1 MNDVKFGSIP
11 LNEATGAILAHGVR
25 HEGGLF
31 KKGRVLSAVD
41 IKLLRDAGV
50 DSVYAARLDS
60 DDVPEDEA
68 AGAVARAIAG
78 VGTKAQEPFT
88 GRANLH
94 AQAPGL
100 VVIDADR
107 VRELNRLH
115 ESLTLATAANH
126 EKVEA
131 RQMVATVKVIPFAV
145 PRPILTRALAIISD
159 EPIVRVEAFRPRHAG
174 LVITRLPQ
182 TKPSVIAK
190 SETSIRA
197 RISALGGTV
206 DEVIVCDHS
215 VEPIKK
221 AVSQLHGK
229 RLNPILIF
237 GSSAIVDRG
246 DVVPHGLAAAGG
258 EVVHL
263 GMPVDPGN
271 LMMLG
276 RLDGVPTI
284 GVPSCARSPKV
295 NGFDWVLE
303 RVMAGLHVTA
313 QDIMDMGAG
322 GLLKEI
328 PTRPAPRE
336 DAEAQKAPIIAAV
349 ILAAGKSTRMGQN
362 KMLADFRGRPLIR
375 VTVETVLKS
384 TASPVLIV
392 TGNQADEVRVA
403 LDGLDILVA
412 DNPDYAQ
419 GLSTSLRAGLAALP
433 ADVAG
438 AVICL
443 GDMPLVEPAVIDRLI
458 AAFNPTE
465 GRTICAPTYDGKL
478 GNPVLWGREFF
489 AEMSRLS
496 GDRGARSLL
505 DAHVEQLVEIPVADE
520 SILTDVDTPDVLE
533 RLRSA

>member
-1 MNDVKFGSIP
+1 MKFGRIP
-11 LNEATGAILAHGVR
+11 LDEATGTILAHGIR
-25 HEGGLF
+25 HATGLF
-31 KKGRVLSAVD
+31 KKGRVLSAAD
-41 IKLLRDAGV
+41 IKLLRDASV
-50 DSVYAARLDS
+50 DNVYAARLYPEDIA
-60 DDVPEDEA
+60 EDEA

-78 VGTKAQEPFT
+78 IGTKAQEPFT

-100 VVIDADR
+100 VAIDADR

-126 EKVEA
+126 ERVEA

-145 PRPILTRALAIISD
+145 PRPILTRALAIIGD

-174 LVITRLPQ
+174 LVVTRLPQ
-182 TKPSVIAK
+182 TKASIVAK
-190 SETSIRA
+190 SEASIRA
-197 RISALGGTV
+197 RITALGGTV
-206 DEVIVCDHS
+206 DEVIVCDHA
-215 VEPIKK
+215 VEPIKD
-221 AVSQLHGK
+221 AVAKLHAR

-246 DVVPHGLAAAGG
+246 DVIPQGLVAAGG
-258 EVVHL
+258 EIVHL

-276 RLDGVPTI
+276 RLDGVSTI

-303 RVMAGLHVTA
+303 RIMAGLHVTA

-336 DAEAQKAPIIAAV
+336 DAKTLKAPIIAAV
-349 ILAAGKSTRMGQN
+349 VLAAGKSTRMGQN
-362 KMLADFRGRPLIR
+362 KMLADFRGQPLIR
-375 VTVETVLKS
+375 MTVETVLKS
-384 TASPVLIV
+384 AATPVLVV
-392 TGNQADEVRVA
+392 TGNQAEEVRSA
-403 LDGLDILVA
+403 LDGLDVVVT
-412 DNPDYAQ
+412 DNPDFAQ

-433 ADVAG
+433 ANVAG
-438 AVICL
+438 AVVCL

-465 GRTICAPTYDGKL
+465 GRLICAPTYDGKL

-489 AEMSRLS
+489 AEMSQLS

-505 DAHVEQLVEIPVADE
+505 DAHGEQLVEIPVADDAV
-520 SILTDVDTPDVLE
+520 LTDIDTPDVLE

>member
-1 MNDVKFGSIP
+1 MKFGRTPID
-11 LNEATGAILAHGVR
+11 EALGAILAHGVR
-25 HEGGLF
+25 HATGLF
-31 KKGRVLSAVD
+31 KKGRTLSAAD
-41 IKLLRDAGV
+41 IKLLREAGV
-50 DSVYAARLDS
+50 DCVYAARLDPE
-60 DDVPEDEA
+60 DVAEDEA
-68 AGAVARAIAG
+68 AGTIARAISG
-78 VGTKAQEPFT
+78 VGTNAQEPFT

-94 AQAPGL
+94 AQAAGL

-107 VRELNRLH
+107 VRQLNRLH

-126 EKVEA
+126 EKVET
-131 RQMVATVKVIPFAV
+131 RQMVATVKIIPFAV

-182 TKPSVIAK
+182 TKPSIIAK
-190 SETSIRA
+190 SEASIRA
-197 RISALGGTV
+197 RITALGGSV
-206 DEVIVCDHS
+206 DEVIVCDHA
-215 VEPIKK
+215 VEPIKD
-221 AVSQLHGK
+221 AVAKLHAR

-246 DVVPHGLAAAGG
+246 DVIPQGLVAAGG
-258 EVVHL
+258 EIVHL

-271 LMMLG
+271 LLMLG
-276 RLDGVPTI
+276 RLDGASTI

-328 PTRPAPRE
+328 PSRPAPRE
-336 DAEAQKAPIIAAV
+336 GVEAQKAPVIAAIV
-349 ILAAGKSTRMGQN
+349 LAAGKSTRMGQN
-362 KMLADFRGRPLIR
+362 KMLADFRGKPLIR
-375 VTVETVLKS
+375 VTVESVLKS
-384 TASPVLIV
+384 AASPVLVV
-392 TGNQADEVRVA
+392 TGNQAEEVRASLYGLEVA
-403 LDGLDILVA
+403 IA

-433 ADVAG
+433 DAVAG
-438 AVICL
+438 AVVCL

-458 AAFNPTE
+458 AAFNPAE
-465 GRTICAPTYDGKL
+465 GRLICVPAHDGKI
-478 GNPVLWGREFF
+478 GNPILWGREFF
-489 AEMSRLS
+489 AEMSTLG

-505 DAHVEQLVEIPVADE
+505 DEHGDQVVEIAVSND
-520 SILTDVDTPDVLE
+520 SVLTDIDTPDVLE

>member
-1 MNDVKFGSIP
+1 MKFGRIA
-11 LNEATGAILAHGVR
+11 LDEATCAILAHGVR
-25 HEGGLF
+25 HAAGLF
-31 KKGRVLSAVD
+31 KKGRVLSAAD
-41 IKLLRDAGV
+41 IKLLSDAGV
-50 DSVYAARLDS
+50 ESVYAARLDP
-60 DDVPEDEA
+60 DDIAEDEA
-68 AGAVARAIAG
+68 AGTIARAISG
-78 VGTKAQEPFT
+78 VDTNAQEPFT

-145 PRPILTRALAIISD
+145 PRPILTRALAIIGD
-159 EPIVRVEAFRPRHAG
+159 EPIVRVEAFRPRRAG

-182 TKPSVIAK
+182 TKPSIIAK
-190 SETSIRA
+190 SEASIRA
-197 RISALGGTV
+197 RMTALGGSI
-206 DEVIVCDHS
+206 DEVIVCDHA
-215 VEPIKK
+215 VDPIQE
-221 AVSQLHGK
+221 AVNKLHAG

-246 DVVPHGLAAAGG
+246 DVIPQGLIAAGG
-258 EVVHL
+258 EVIHL

-271 LMMLG
+271 LLMLG
-276 RLDGVPTI
+276 RLDGVSTI
-284 GVPSCARSPKV
+284 GVPSCARSLKV

-328 PTRPAPRE
+328 PTRPTPRE
-336 DAEAQKAPIIAAV
+336 GAETQKAPIIAAIV
-349 ILAAGKSTRMGQN
+349 LAAGKSTRMGQN
-362 KMLADFRGRPLIR
+362 KMLADFRGKPLVR
-375 VTVETVLKS
+375 VTVEAILKSAARTVL
-384 TASPVLIV
+384 VV
-392 TGNQADEVRVA
+392 TGNEGEKVRAA
-403 LDGLDILVA
+403 LNGLDVA
-412 DNPDYAQ
+412 VVDNPDYAQ

-438 AVICL
+438 AVVCL
-443 GDMPLVEPAVIDRLI
+443 GDMPLVEPGVIDRLI

-465 GRTICAPTYDGKL
+465 GRLICVPTYDGKL

-489 AEMSRLS
+489 AAMSQLS

-505 DAHVEQLVEIPVADE
+505 DAQRDQLVEIPVPDDA
-520 SILTDVDTPDVLE
+520 ILTDIDTPEALE

>member
-1 MNDVKFGSIP
+1 MKFGQLP
-11 LNEATGAILAHGVR
+11 LDEATGAILAHGVR
-25 HEGGLF
+25 HAAGLF
-31 KKGRVLSAVD
+31 KKGRVLSAAD
-41 IKLLRDAGV
+41 IKLLCEAGV
-50 DSVYAARLDS
+50 DSVYAARLEA
-60 DDVPEDEA
+60 DDVVEDEA

-78 VGTKAQEPFT
+78 IGTKAQEPFT

-94 AQAPGL
+94 AQAAGL
-100 VVIDADR
+100 VVIDSDR
-107 VRELNRLH
+107 VRQLNRLH

-126 EKVEA
+126 ERVEA
-131 RQMVATVKVIPFAV
+131 RQMVATVKIIPFAV
-145 PRPILTRALAIISD
+145 PRPILTRALAIIGD
-159 EPIVRVEAFRPRHAG
+159 EPLVRVEAFRPRHAG

-182 TKPSVIAK
+182 TKPSIITK
-190 SETSIRA
+190 SEASIRA
-197 RISALGGTV
+197 RICALGGSV
-206 DEVIVCDHS
+206 DDVVVCDHA
-215 VEPIKK
+215 VEPIKD
-221 AVSQLHGK
+221 AVAKLHAK

-246 DVVPHGLAAAGG
+246 DVIPQGLIAAGG
-258 EVVHL
+258 EVIHL

-271 LMMLG
+271 LLMLG
-276 RLDGVPTI
+276 RLDGVPAI

-328 PTRPAPRE
+328 PSRPAPRE
-336 DAEAQKAPIIAAV
+336 DAEVQKAPIIAAI
-349 ILAAGKSTRMGQN
+349 ILAAGKSTRMGRN
-362 KMLADFRGRPLIR
+362 KMLADFRGKPLVR
-375 VTVETVLKS
+375 VTAETILRS
-384 TASPVLIV
+384 AASPVLVV
-392 TGNQADEVRVA
+392 TGNQADQVGAA
-403 LDGLDILVA
+403 LDGLDVAIA

-419 GLSTSLRAGLAALP
+419 GLSTSLRMGLAALP
-433 ADVAG
+433 PDVAG
-438 AVICL
+438 AVVCL

-465 GRTICAPTYDGKL
+465 GRLICAPTYDGKL

-489 AEMSRLS
+489 AEISALT

-505 DAHVEQLVEIPVADE
+505 DAHGEQLVEIPVADE
-520 SILTDVDTPDVLE
+520 AILTDIDTPDVLE